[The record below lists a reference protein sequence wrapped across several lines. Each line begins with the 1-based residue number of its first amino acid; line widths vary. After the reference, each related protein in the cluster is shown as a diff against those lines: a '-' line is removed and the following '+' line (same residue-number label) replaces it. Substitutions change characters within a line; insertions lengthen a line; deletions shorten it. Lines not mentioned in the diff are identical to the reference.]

1 NPSPSGK
8 PAGDTGASEDPSE
21 PVDRRA
27 HSRRCQ
33 RPQRQSCQ
41 ARDATNGRESRARSL
56 EAMAVLHAR
65 GTDGLATA
73 APEAAIEMVGER
85 GVVGGQVAALE
96 GAHQL
101 DAAAW

>member
-1 NPSPSGK
+1 
-8 PAGDTGASEDPSE
+8 
-21 PVDRRA
+21 
-27 HSRRCQ
+27 
-33 RPQRQSCQ
+33 
-41 ARDATNGRESRARSL
+41 
-56 EAMAVLHAR
+56 MAVLHAR